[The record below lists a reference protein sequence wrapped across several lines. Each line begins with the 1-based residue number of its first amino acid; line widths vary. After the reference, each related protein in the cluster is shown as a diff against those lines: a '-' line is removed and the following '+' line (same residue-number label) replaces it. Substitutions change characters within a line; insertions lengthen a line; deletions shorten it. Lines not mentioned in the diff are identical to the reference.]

1 MGVFFMAQKQ
11 KCYSFFILAAVLAGI
26 LFYGYRS
33 FGTGSDQTI
42 KTGATVSQKVYA
54 SGEPIGIYIKTRGVL
69 VLGTQQ
75 IRAADNQISSP
86 AEHKLKSGDYILEI
100 NGKEISS
107 KKEFQSALQKNGT
120 KEVILTILRNGQEI
134 KMKLHPV
141 YSEENQCYQIGAWI
155 RNDTQGIGT
164 VTYIKENGE
173 FAALGHGIN
182 DMDLGVHLDISGG
195 SVYQTSIATIM
206 KGKAENPG
214 ELIGSIDYIPEN
226 YLGNIT
232 SNTECGIF
240 GTIEKNQNQFQNG
253 ELLEVAKAAEVK
265 TGKAYLRTSISG
277 KSKDY
282 TIEIEKIM
290 KNKKDSRKSIQI
302 KVTDPELIEL
312 TGGIV
317 QGLSGSPIIQDGKL
331 VGAVTHVLVNDPT
344 RGYGIFIENMLEY

>member
-1 MGVFFMAQKQ
+1 MAQKQ
-11 KCYSFFILAAVLAGI
+11 RCYYFIIVIAVLTGI
-26 LFYGYRS
+26 LFYGCRNYISGDGEIIR
-33 FGTGSDQTI
+33 
-42 KTGATVSQKVYA
+42 TGASVSQKVYA
-54 SGEPIGIYIKTRGVL
+54 SGEPIGIYIKTKGVL

-75 IRAADNQISSP
+75 IRDADNQISSP
-86 AEHKLKSGDYILEI
+86 AEHKLKTGDYILEV
-100 NGKEISS
+100 NGKEIRS
-107 KKEFQSALQKNGT
+107 KKEFQSALQKNET
-120 KEVILTILRNGQEI
+120 KEIILTILRNGQEI
-134 KMKLHPV
+134 KMKIHPV
-141 YSEENQCYQIGAWI
+141 FSEENQCYQIGAWI

-164 VTYIKENGE
+164 VTYIKGNGD

-182 DMDLGVHLDISGG
+182 DSDLGIHLDISGG

-226 YLGNIT
+226 YLGNIKQ
-232 SNTECGIF
+232 NTECGIF

-253 ELLEVAKAAEVK
+253 EPIEIAKASEVK

-302 KVTDPELIEL
+302 RVTDPELLAL

-317 QGLSGSPIIQDGKL
+317 QGLSGSPIIQNGKL
-331 VGAVTHVLVNDPT
+331 VAAVTHVFVQDPEK
-344 RGYGIFIENMLEY
+344 GYGIFIEKMMEQS